1 MIAGLFILFRRIE
14 RWLHQHIFKVGWLLT
29 HNFRTTTILYYTFF
43 LPGVIL
49 HEVVYWLT
57 AGLLNV
63 RADRAVKW
71 PEAQEIGELKLN
83 FVQLDRRTG
92 SLKRAV
98 ITAAP
103 LLAGVLVIWWIATN
117 MLNIPAVMDTISTGE
132 LTDVG
137 QGINQL
143 LSVPD
148 FWLWFYMVF
157 AIANT
162 MFPAIPKDLRGWRSV
177 VGAIALAAVLSV
189 IVGIGND
196 LLSTLLPSVSAS
208 LQAIEGTLALII
220 TVNVLAVL
228 FLGTIESIIERVT
241 GHSATFRRGKMNT
254 MTREEARQARLRER
268 ERQQRQRERQRKAEE
283 RRPVSV
289 YTLTFPVPG
298 PPGAEPI
305 TQKQAVLLDIDDK
318 DQTNDRVEALPSTR
332 SARMGTDLIT
342 RPKSPEP
349 PSKTGVP
356 KVTTLND
363 DLKDDAANEDIDR
376 SRARQAQHSL
386 PDRTTT
392 DVSAPEKLD
401 NAKSVP
407 DSNQS
412 DEENDEDREENESVG
427 KHRRDDADDAI
438 NAIDDLFGQL

>member
-1 MIAGLFILFRRIE
+1 LIAGLFILFRRIE

-29 HNFRTTTILYYTFF
+29 HNFQTTTILYYTFF

-57 AGLLNV
+57 AGLMNV
-63 RADRAVKW
+63 RADRAIKW

-103 LLAGVLVIWWIATN
+103 LLAGVLVIWWITTSR
-117 MLNIPAVMDTISTGE
+117 LNIPAVMDTLSTGE

-137 QGINQL
+137 QGFNQL
-143 LSVPD
+143 LGAPD
-148 FWLWFYMVF
+148 FWLWFYIVF

-177 VGAIALAAVLSV
+177 VGAVAVAALLSI

-220 TVNVLAVL
+220 SVNILAVL
-228 FLGTIESIIERVT
+228 FLGTVESIIERVT
-241 GHSATFRRGKMNT
+241 GHSATFRRGKMIT
-254 MTREEARQARLRER
+254 MTREEAIQTRLRER

-283 RRPVSV
+283 RRPVSI
-289 YTLTFPVPG
+289 YTLSFPVPG
-298 PPGAEPI
+298 PPGDEPV
-305 TQKQAVLLDIDDK
+305 TQKQARLLDIDDEGQIRK
-318 DQTNDRVEALPSTR
+318 RTEALPSSR
-332 SARMGTDLIT
+332 SPRIGADLIT
-342 RPKSPEP
+342 RQKSTT
-349 PSKTGVP
+349 PSTEANVAEASAAA
-356 KVTTLND
+356 D
-363 DLKDDAANEDIDR
+363 DLAENEHPLD
-376 SRARQAQHSL
+376 SHSPLTRQARPELPERTQTEVSIPAESENTRPL
-386 PDRTTT
+386 PDSR
-392 DVSAPEKLD
+392 
-401 NAKSVP
+401 KS
-407 DSNQS
+407 D
-412 DEENDEDREENESVG
+412 DEDEDEDESMMNR
-427 KHRRDDADDAI
+427 RRDQSDDAI
-438 NAIDDLFGQL
+438 NAIDDLFDQL